1 MEEILYE
8 KLDKRKRDRN
18 NSHETLGQI
27 MVDAGNEF
35 GPGTSYGESSF
46 NHFIPKFIM
55 SKYFRNIFDIVNS
68 GMKWVIF
75 IIHPISRPFNKT
87 KIFLSLNQN
96 ICCGY
101 SKEPSQ

>member
-46 NHFIPKFIM
+46 NHFTP
-55 SKYFRNIFDIVNS
+55 
-68 GMKWVIF
+68 
-75 IIHPISRPFNKT
+75 
-87 KIFLSLNQN
+87 
-96 ICCGY
+96 
-101 SKEPSQ
+101 

>member
-46 NHFIPKFIM
+46 NHFTPKFII
-55 SKYFRNIFDIVNS
+55 SNIFQKYI
-68 GMKWVIF
+68 
-75 IIHPISRPFNKT
+75 
-87 KIFLSLNQN
+87 
-96 ICCGY
+96 
-101 SKEPSQ
+101 

>member
-46 NHFIPKFIM
+46 NI
-55 SKYFRNIFDIVNS
+55 S
-68 GMKWVIF
+68 
-75 IIHPISRPFNKT
+75 PINPLYYMTFWLLERRHLT
-87 KIFLSLNQN
+87 TA
-96 ICCGY
+96 
-101 SKEPSQ
+101 

>member
-35 GPGTSYGESSF
+35 GPGTSYGELIIVILSTYCMNLVSRKNLSPGF
-46 NHFIPKFIM
+46 STRSDTNCPRQSQRLIARCLV
-55 SKYFRNIFDIVNS
+55 FR
-68 GMKWVIF
+68 
-75 IIHPISRPFNKT
+75 
-87 KIFLSLNQN
+87 
-96 ICCGY
+96 
-101 SKEPSQ
+101 

>member
-35 GPGTSYGESSF
+35 GPGTSYGE
-46 NHFIPKFIM
+46 
-55 SKYFRNIFDIVNS
+55 
-68 GMKWVIF
+68 
-75 IIHPISRPFNKT
+75 
-87 KIFLSLNQN
+87 
-96 ICCGY
+96 
-101 SKEPSQ
+101 

>member
-35 GPGTSYGESSF
+35 GPGTSYGEL
-46 NHFIPKFIM
+46 I
-55 SKYFRNIFDIVNS
+55 IVILSTYCMNLVSRKTCPRGFQLGQTQTGLTASEANS
-68 GMKWVIF
+68 
-75 IIHPISRPFNKT
+75 
-87 KIFLSLNQN
+87 
-96 ICCGY
+96 
-101 SKEPSQ
+101 